1 MKLGTEIDK
10 LLTSFIKYVKSMM
23 ALRSFLTTYIFFI
36 LLKMD
41 VNRYFSS
48 LVAQLSNTNNE

>member
-23 ALRSFLTTYIFFI
+23 ALRVFNNLYFLHFTQ
-36 LLKMD
+36 D
-41 VNRYFSS
+41 GR
-48 LVAQLSNTNNE
+48 